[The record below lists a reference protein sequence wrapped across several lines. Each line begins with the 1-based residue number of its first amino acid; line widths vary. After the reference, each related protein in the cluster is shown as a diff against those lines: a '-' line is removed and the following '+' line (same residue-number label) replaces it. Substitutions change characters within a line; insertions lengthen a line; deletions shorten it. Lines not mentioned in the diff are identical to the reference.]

1 VSDAADVPVSRGG
14 PQTPEGKEVARW
26 NATRHGISSPAPVVP
41 GLETEGDWQ
50 EHRAAILEHYS
61 PEGALQFELA
71 ERVALLTWRLRRVTR
86 YETQSVAVS
95 QEKVEDDF
103 HRFEGLMASV
113 RREGLAAATH
123 PEDIRAEA
131 ADAKRAERAFKRFP
145 SEKPGKVLKAQD
157 AGAIVFGVYVAAKK
171 ALGGVLEVEEIGLPG
186 VTEDVDI
193 YELPAMK
200 VGDVRGCI
208 EVLAA
213 AASVEPGEL
222 LEIAAYEAGY
232 EARKAAH
239 NKEAME
245 RDLSHMQRE
254 RILPDADTLQKIARY
269 EAHLSRQLYQAMHAL
284 VILRTK

>member
-1 VSDAADVPVSRGG
+1 VSDAADVPVPQGG

-26 NATRHGISSPAPVVP
+26 NATCHGISSPAPVVP

-86 YETQSVAVS
+86 YETQSVAIS

-103 HRFEGLMASV
+103 HSFESRMAIVRGEGL
-113 RREGLAAATH
+113 AATH

-131 ADAKRAERAFKRFP
+131 ADTKGAERAFKRFP

-157 AGAIVFGVYVAAKK
+157 ARAIVFGAYLAAKK

-200 VGDVRGCI
+200 VEDVRGCI

-284 VILRTK
+284 EILRTK